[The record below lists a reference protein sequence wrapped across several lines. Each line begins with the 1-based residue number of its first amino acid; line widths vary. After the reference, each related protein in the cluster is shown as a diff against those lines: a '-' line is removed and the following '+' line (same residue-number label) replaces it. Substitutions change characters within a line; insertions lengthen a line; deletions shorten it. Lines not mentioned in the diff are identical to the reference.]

1 MLNSRIT
8 SKRTSPVPRPKIEKA
23 EPTHTLPSTAYAN
36 NKPVAISIQKGREL
50 KNLYNLYNERV
61 EST

>member
-23 EPTHTLPSTAYAN
+23 ESSAYAN

-50 KNLYNLYNERV
+50 KNSYNLYNERV